1 MVIKFIAT
9 LAIVATALAGPA
21 AASPTA
27 ASPTAASPTA
37 TNVAHGP
44 SGQTLQIVS
53 STNLTD
59 GQILT
64 VTGKGYDLKVGIYV
78 TFCVIPEKGKRPE
91 LCGPFDITGKNNQ
104 SVWVSSNPPI
114 YAVTLVTPFA
124 KITEKHNYRKVTS
137 GSFKVQVPATRMI
150 GTYDCKVVKCA
161 ILTRADHT
169 RSDYRKADVIIPVT
183 FK

>member
-91 LCGPFDITGKNNQ
+91 LCGPFDITGKSNQ
-104 SVWVSSNPPI
+104 SVWVSSNPPL
-114 YAVTLVTPFA
+114 YAALLVTPFT
-124 KITEKHNYRKVTS
+124 KITQKRNSGKNST
-137 GSFKVQVPATRMI
+137 GSFSVQVPATRMI